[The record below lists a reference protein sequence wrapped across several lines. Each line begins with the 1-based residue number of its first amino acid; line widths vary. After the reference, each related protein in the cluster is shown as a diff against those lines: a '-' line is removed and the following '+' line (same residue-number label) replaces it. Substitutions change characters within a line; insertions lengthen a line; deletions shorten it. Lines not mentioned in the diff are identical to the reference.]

1 MKRPVVISEPA
12 LLDLLDINDYYLVEV
27 DDKTA
32 AKIIDHLEA
41 AVNSLA
47 CFTERDII
55 PKELLT
61 LGIRQYRQVIVK
73 PYRSYLRA
81 VTGNHH
87 CSRHSGRATGY
98 GNLVDTTPCQVWTV
112 ITLNIEV
119 NAFTDYLL
127 GYR

>member
-1 MKRPVVISEPA
+1 MKRPVIISEPA

-32 AKIIDHLEA
+32 AKIINRLEA

-47 CFTERDII
+47 DFTERGSI

-73 PYRSYLRA
+73 PYRIIYEQLSETTIVHAILD
-81 VTGNHH
+81 
-87 CSRHSGRATGY
+87 GRRDMETLLTQR
-98 GNLVDTTPCQVWTV
+98 LVRFG
-112 ITLNIEV
+112 L
-119 NAFTDYLL
+119 
-127 GYR
+127 